1 MFPRSDA
8 FSCLISC
15 KQSVKFLLGKIGS
28 THRCCSI
35 FRTGVY
41 QLTLGSPQ
49 PCTLALCRRFSAS
62 TCLHTLEKAWPP
74 ASSQALRVVLRACTC
89 ARVARGIRTD
99 GMSRINATH
108 THTPLTTPVKASK
121 RCGAKEGSARDAV
134 TPMHCRFAFALTL
147 EAQLS
152 ALGQSQSLSPLAQRS
167 NGW

>member
-1 MFPRSDA
+1 MFRTRPIKTGGSHVRKHMETSRGLLPLKVVLEYCPMFPRSDA

-108 THTPLTTPVKASK
+108 THTAHHSGK
-121 RCGAKEGSARDAV
+121 GEQAV
-134 TPMHCRFAFALTL
+134 R
-147 EAQLS
+147 
-152 ALGQSQSLSPLAQRS
+152 G
-167 NGW
+167 